1 MQSLLTKV
9 QLFCNSKFQDFNLM
23 EEVLAQYQELKGKE
37 RTEIEYKMYVI
48 YRGKFD
54 NLFSAS
60 QYSEAIYWFEKTKN
74 HHRYSKELNDNKR
87 NILIKGAKNY
97 FVEFLNSGNRNFFD
111 NGKILLKELE
121 LLAVDT
127 IVNDEIFKEAMA
139 LQEAIEKNNIKTKVI
154 LELPLA
160 MKEATITP
168 ITVQTRD
175 FVANV
180 NYVTNNSD
188 ALNGGSVT
196 KQYDKE
202 GQMSSTTWDIEFN
215 EYINHNKLV
224 KVNTDYQIS
233 VLDEAICLII
243 NTVINNYRVVSQ
255 EYWIKNIYPVMLQNK
270 EIKYIA
276 EGLPFINIPLLDN
289 GAYTF
294 SSEKSQ
300 VKIPNYMDSGAL
312 ALYDLLLLDSQSY
325 LLSGDFRE
333 SILSL
338 NSAFENY
345 IYTVVC
351 PLIVE
356 KSVRELDE
364 KFYRRIPNYNDFDF
378 KYYMTEE
385 NYQSALKEG
394 LIREVSMST
403 FQIIKKLYEYSE
415 ELSALISRNQM
426 NRLINNIRKNR
437 NDFIH
442 GNKVL
447 ISTSYKEV
455 SRQIEEF
462 KKFKGIISNLM
473 DLEHI

>member
-9 QLFCNSKFQDFNLM
+9 QLFCNSKFQDFNLV
-23 EEVLAQYQELKGKE
+23 EEVLTQYQELKGRE
-37 RTEIEYKMYVI
+37 RAEIEYKMYVI

-54 NLFSAS
+54 NLFRTS

-74 HHRYSKELNDNKR
+74 HNRYSKELEDNKR
-87 NILIKGAKNY
+87 NILISGAKTY
-97 FVEFLNSGNRNFFD
+97 FVEFLNSKNSKFLG
-111 NGKILLKELE
+111 NGKKLLKELE

-127 IVNDEIFKEAMA
+127 IVNDETFKEALA
-139 LQEAIEKNNIKTKVI
+139 LQEAIEKNTIKTKVM

-160 MKEATITP
+160 MKEATIIP
-168 ITVQTRD
+168 ITVQTSD
-175 FVANV
+175 FVANL
-180 NYVTNNSD
+180 NYVTNNPD
-188 ALNGGSVT
+188 APNSGNVT
-196 KQYDKE
+196 KHYDKE
-202 GQMSSTTWDIEFN
+202 GQMSSTIWSIEFN
-215 EYINHNKLV
+215 EYINYHKLV
-224 KVNTDYQIS
+224 EVNADYQIS
-233 VLDEAICLII
+233 ILDEAICLTI
-243 NTVINNYRVVSQ
+243 NTVINNYRAVSQ
-255 EYWIKNIYPVMLQNK
+255 EYWIKNIYPFMIRNK
-270 EIKYIA
+270 AIEYIA
-276 EGLPFINIPLLDN
+276 EGIPFINIPLLDN

-300 VKIPNYMDSGAL
+300 VEIPKYMDAGAL

-356 KSVRELDE
+356 KSVGELDE
-364 KFYRRIPNYNDFDF
+364 KFYRRVPNYNDFDF

-385 NYQSALKEG
+385 NYQSALNEG

-403 FQIIKKLYEYSE
+403 FQIIKKLYDYC
-415 ELSALISRNQM
+415 ELLPTLISRSKM

-455 SRQIEEF
+455 SGQIEEY

-473 DLEHI
+473 NL